1 MNTITYG
8 HKVTGVG
15 IEPIPPYS
23 FIQGGKA
30 QWQRSERSSVQSGAV
45 GSEIW
50 PQGGKG
56 VGWSTDDEHER
67 VVVLS

>member
-1 MNTITYG
+1 MAAFGAKQHSERWQRY
-8 HKVTGVG
+8 
-15 IEPIPPYS
+15 
-23 FIQGGKA
+23 IQGGKA
-30 QWQRSERSSVQSGAV
+30 QWQRLERSRAA

-67 VVVLS
+67 VVVLT